1 MQTYKVFLASSEEL
15 KDDRE
20 KFELHGLVKTGGGNF
35 TGRDHITSG
44 TPPKPTLP
52 KRKKPGKPDWASA
65 MHGSR
70 AGTRGHGL
78 IDRTAFERA
87 PELAEQRRRHR
98 THGAVSRRSN

>member
-44 TPPKPTLP
+44 TPPKHHL
-52 KRKKPGKPDWASA
+52 
-65 MHGSR
+65 
-70 AGTRGHGL
+70 GHATET
-78 IDRTAFERA
+78 D
-87 PELAEQRRRHR
+87 PAEAQEAR
-98 THGAVSRRSN
+98 